1 MRNAEWVC
9 CGLCQQQ
16 HLTALQIHSLAEQDA
31 RQTSA
36 RKKGAKPKKSN
47 ESDNDISAGDM
58 SLDEGGSDGSFD
70 QNLNK
75 VLTEGAADAAKG
87 KEVFGGKKRAI
98 DDANEP
104 SEKGGNLVCVNKN
117 HPILILQEL
126 PEPTRLALTAL
137 PAATMERQLLDC
149 LDAHTNR
156 LNSAL
161 SKALVHE
168 EKTMWDKFEKL
179 EQMMKAQGLVF
190 APQTDFK

>member
-1 MRNAEWVC
+1 
-9 CGLCQQQ
+9 
-16 HLTALQIHSLAEQDA
+16 
-31 RQTSA
+31 
-36 RKKGAKPKKSN
+36 
-47 ESDNDISAGDM
+47 M
-58 SLDEGGSDGSFD
+58 SLDKGGSDELFD

-75 VLTEGAADAAKG
+75 VLTEGAADVAKG
-87 KEVFGGKKRAI
+87 KALFGGKKRAI
-98 DDANEP
+98 DDANKP
-104 SEKGGNLVCVNKN
+104 SEKGGNLVFVNKN
-117 HPILILQEL
+117 DPILILQEL

-137 PAATMERQLLDC
+137 PAATMERCLLDY

-168 EKTMWDKFEKL
+168 EKTMCDKFEKL